1 MGKID
6 AKSILFA
13 CFLAGGKLLYDKVC
27 KYLEENEHIDH
38 GIIPKKESLTYLD
51 NQIATT
57 AQQYQEFSM
66 SLLNDILKFPHSFE
80 EKPIDLEKKFMDYL
94 RQTIINK
101 NAVFSPG
108 DVKYDKNRNLVWMI
122 ANPTDP
128 VPFNERKV
136 IFMNSSIKNY
146 EKGSA
151 RDMQGFVTQFMTS
164 KILLETIEDGSLNGV
179 IVVCSAAMGYHRPY
193 HVFRNTKL
201 LPDCIIICE
210 PTGDSTQGPLGISI
224 GQKGYSKIA
233 ISFSGDD
240 AKLEE
245 LEKLIANEL
254 QATPMSD
261 ENDPIV
267 GQGSIGIDK
276 TPKDQDDKDKGTV
289 YVRRNLGLD
298 ETWENALNEVKSL
311 PTIKAHDEDTSVAV
325 TPVDNVPAWKTP
337 RETRAILAATESYR
351 RVVSPWAATTTDTE
365 ELRVHPFFKERQEPD
380 NLSSYPVREEVPPG
394 FEWVEVTEGVT
405 PPTFAI
411 GAGFSDTTDETVRG
425 DHVQATAAVMSRFPS
440 LFVEEFK

>member
-164 KILLETIEDGSLNGV
+164 KILLETIAVSYTHL
-179 IVVCSAAMGYHRPY
+179 
-193 HVFRNTKL
+193 T
-201 LPDCIIICE
+201 
-210 PTGDSTQGPLGISI
+210 
-224 GQKGYSKIA
+224 
-233 ISFSGDD
+233 
-240 AKLEE
+240 
-245 LEKLIANEL
+245 
-254 QATPMSD
+254 
-261 ENDPIV
+261 
-267 GQGSIGIDK
+267 
-276 TPKDQDDKDKGTV
+276 
-289 YVRRNLGLD
+289 
-298 ETWENALNEVKSL
+298 L
-311 PTIKAHDEDTSVAV
+311 PT
-325 TPVDNVPAWKTP
+325 
-337 RETRAILAATESYR
+337 TE
-351 RVVSPWAATTTDTE
+351 RV
-365 ELRVHPFFKERQEPD
+365 
-380 NLSSYPVREEVPPG
+380 
-394 FEWVEVTEGVT
+394 
-405 PPTFAI
+405 
-411 GAGFSDTTDETVRG
+411 
-425 DHVQATAAVMSRFPS
+425 
-440 LFVEEFK
+440 